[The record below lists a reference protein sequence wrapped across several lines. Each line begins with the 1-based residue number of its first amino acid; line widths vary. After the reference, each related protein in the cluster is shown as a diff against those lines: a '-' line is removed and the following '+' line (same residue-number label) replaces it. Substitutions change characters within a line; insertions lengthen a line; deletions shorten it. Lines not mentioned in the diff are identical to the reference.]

1 MSWQVRS
8 RCTWSRIRSRTLS
21 WTLLFDESALVLTPV
36 LAALQE
42 ENVLLRQKMEALE
55 ARMRKDSYYH
65 QRLAEEVARYRTER
79 GLPSELNV
87 DEERRLQKKLEVCHC
102 TLSADDPSFAFCPS
116 CSQMTL
122 M

>member
-1 MSWQVRS
+1 M
-8 RCTWSRIRSRTLS
+8 
-21 WTLLFDESALVLTPV
+21 
-36 LAALQE
+36 
-42 ENVLLRQKMEALE
+42 LRQKMEALE